1 MIIRYYSAHTLQPK
15 YIVERDLSRE
25 KIVRWEI
32 YPESRLGY
40 KGGNLSIG
48 FDVSHLEKV
57 INEGGIYPPIPEII
71 NFEEVLAYLKRNFAH
86 LQNAQVTEV
95 EYLPK
100 SEQKKSEKKTITGFF
115 KNIFKG

>member
-1 MIIRYYSAHTLQPK
+1 MTIRYYSAHIYQPK

-25 KIVRWEI
+25 KIVRWQI
-32 YPESRLGY
+32 LPESYLGY

-48 FDVSHLEKV
+48 FDVSHLTKV

-71 NFEEVLAYLKRNFAH
+71 NFADVMEYLKKNFSH
-86 LQNAQVTEV
+86 LQNAPMTER

-100 SEQKKSEKKTITGFF
+100 ELQTIPEKKSISGFL
-115 KNIFKG
+115 KNIFK